1 MGKTTIRVQFDDPLD
16 AAHFLQQCRKKGLDA
31 ELEDSRPQIKRN
43 GPALAAWLK
52 THPGWYEVGE
62 SVNRTAANKAVLKI
76 RNGERRGFES
86 GKFEARM
93 ENRDG
98 RWLVYARHIGRP
110 ARPKV
115 QPTTGMDPLF

>member
-16 AAHFLQQCRKKGLDA
+16 AAHFLQQCRRKGLDA

-52 THPGWYEVGE
+52 AHPGWYEVGK
-62 SVNRTAANKAVLKI
+62 SVNRAAANKAVLKI

-86 GKFEARM
+86 GQFEARM

-98 RWLVYARHIGRP
+98 QWYVYARHIGRP
-110 ARPKV
+110 RPHRAK
-115 QPTTGMDPLF
+115 PGEGMDPLF